1 VEQVTH
7 SREFVLQLDYLSFFN
22 YFKIDYH
29 TIMLPSQHIKPKYKL
44 ILTYNIKPDKQDQ
57 YYRYMLGDFVP
68 AIQKMGVYMH
78 MAWNMA
84 YGDYPMRK
92 IEFVTETADA
102 LQQLFLSTEWEE
114 METKLNLYISDYER
128 KVVDYRNGFQL

>member
-1 VEQVTH
+1 MQ
-7 SREFVLQLDYLSFFN
+7 
-22 YFKIDYH
+22 
-29 TIMLPSQHIKPKYKL
+29 PSQHIKPKYKL
-44 ILTYNIKPDKQDQ
+44 ILTYNIRSDKQDQ

-78 MAWNMA
+78 MAWHMA
-84 YGDYPMRK
+84 HGEYPMRK
-92 IEFVTETADA
+92 IEFVTETAEA
-102 LQQLFLSTEWEE
+102 LQQLFLSSEWDE